1 MIEMRAR
8 RLSAAAGLPAA
19 LTIAPIMAPIM
30 ALITALIT
38 ALIVAVAL
46 PKAASAQNTGDG
58 RTADGGKNWQAVA
71 PGVIEP
77 RSGNIKISAP
87 VIGRIGEVLVKINDK
102 VLADEPLVRLDDEDA
117 QARVASAQAQVAM
130 RERARNEK
138 SAGKSANRRDAE
150 DAVAEAEAR
159 LVDARN
165 TFDKAVRAKRAG
177 TGSDA
182 TINAAHTAWVNAQEN
197 LDRQRAQLRK
207 IEGQSGTPLP
217 TQLEGQLN
225 VARSELRVALAE
237 LEKLTIRAPT
247 ASTVL
252 KVNAKAGELAAPSS
266 PQPLLLLG
274 DLSRLRVRAEL
285 DEHDVGKIKVGD
297 NVSVRAEAFRG
308 QSFAGKVATI
318 ATLVEPARLNS
329 PSSRNLTDFSVAE
342 VLIDLADSGPLVAGM
357 NVDVYFG
364 SARY

>member
-1 MIEMRAR
+1 MTTKRD
-8 RLSAAAGLPAA
+8 LSAALYWCAILILVWAMQLPA
-19 LTIAPIMAPIM
+19 
-30 ALITALIT
+30 
-38 ALIVAVAL
+38 
-46 PKAASAQNTGDG
+46 KAQSHVDG
-58 RTADGGKNWQAVA
+58 KEAGQVWAAVA
-71 PGVIEP
+71 PGVVEP
-77 RSGNIKISAP
+77 RSGQIKIAAS
-87 VIGRIGEVLVKINDK
+87 VVGRVSEVLVKVNDR
-102 VLADEPLVRLDDEDA
+102 VATDEPLLRLDDEDA
-117 QARVASAQAQVAM
+117 QGRVASAQAQVAM
-130 RERARNEK
+130 REKARNEK
-138 SAGKSANRRDAE
+138 SAGKAANRRDAE
-150 DAVAEAEAR
+150 DAVADAEAAV
-159 LVDARN
+159 VDARY
-165 TFDKAVRAKRAG
+165 TFDKAVRAKRSG
-177 TGSDA
+177 SGSDA
-182 TINAAHTAWVNAQEN
+182 TVAAARTAWMRSQDN
-197 LDRQRAQLRK
+197 LERERSQLRK
-207 IEGQSGTPLP
+207 IAGQSGTPLP

-329 PSSRNLTDFSVAE
+329 PTSRNLTDFSVAE